1 MASTLLTLNPVRAT
15 LVAAV
20 ASGVAW
26 KFWRTRHRE
35 WPTPAR
41 TRAPAL
47 APEAPPLA
55 ETPIGPVPRWRQFID
70 FMREAIEA
78 WVDDYAQSMGAALS
92 YYSVFSI
99 APLLVIVISVA
110 GIVFG
115 EEAARNQI
123 FQQLSGF
130 LGADG
135 AAAIQGLLKSA
146 SLHNKGV
153 IGTTIGVVL
162 LFAGATSVLSE
173 LQNALDRV
181 RRAPERNRPK
191 GLRGLIRARLM
202 SFGMILGLGFLLV
215 ISLVASA
222 ALAALGDWW
231 APLFG
236 GWEFALHG
244 VDFIVAFALVT
255 LLFALIYKLLPS
267 VRIAWRDVW
276 FGAGITALLFTIG
289 KLLIGLYI
297 GKSAVTSGFGA
308 ASSVVVLL
316 IWVYYSAQIFLIGA
330 EFTWVFAHRFG
341 SKKDEKRELNAPAP
355 EPRRSAQPA

>member
-35 WPTPAR
+35 WPAPAR
-41 TRAPAL
+41 TRAPAP

-135 AAAIQGLLKSA
+135 AAEPAQQGRYR
-146 SLHNKGV
+146 HDDRR
-153 IGTTIGVVL
+153 
-162 LFAGATSVLSE
+162 GAV
-173 LQNALDRV
+173 V
-181 RRAPERNRPK
+181 RR
-191 GLRGLIRARLM
+191 
-202 SFGMILGLGFLLV
+202 
-215 ISLVASA
+215 
-222 ALAALGDWW
+222 
-231 APLFG
+231 
-236 GWEFALHG
+236 
-244 VDFIVAFALVT
+244 
-255 LLFALIYKLLPS
+255 
-267 VRIAWRDVW
+267 RD
-276 FGAGITALLFTIG
+276 L
-289 KLLIGLYI
+289 
-297 GKSAVTSGFGA
+297 
-308 ASSVVVLL
+308 
-316 IWVYYSAQIFLIGA
+316 GA
-330 EFTWVFAHRFG
+330 E
-341 SKKDEKRELNAPAP
+341 
-355 EPRRSAQPA
+355 